1 MEELDGIA
9 EKAGRAFLVAAVVEG
24 FLDQDLRGERW
35 NARALEL
42 TDPNQ
47 REVVRAWAASRG
59 GRIEEWAPDEARTV
73 NLMALEARVQAAD
86 SDTALTMAERML
98 TPLVRALAY
107 RQLRPGRIVAWIAHP
122 VAGGST
128 HVRRTYTDPSKVYH
142 LPAGDKWSP
151 AADVETIAD
160 AIAASPTG
168 VLFAGLFSDALA
180 DDSPDGMVVRL
191 WSLVEALSRGFWVA
205 DKTRK
210 AQLRMV
216 ERAMAHLGLG
226 DGVLLGDAY
235 QRRNAFLHEGVR
247 GDPGQVEPIRGRL
260 VPLVFEALGRGG
272 FREIDPKSPPWQAGE
287 TQPVRRLI
295 IPASSPRPM
304 V

>member
-1 MEELDGIA
+1 MEEVDGIA
-9 EKAGRAFLVAAVVEG
+9 ENTESAFLVAAVVEG

-35 NARALEL
+35 SARALEI
-42 TDPNQ
+42 TDPIQ

-73 NLMALEARVQAAD
+73 HLTAVEATVQATD
-86 SDTALTMAERML
+86 SDTALTMAERLL

-107 RQLRPGRIVAWIAHP
+107 RQLRPGRVVAWIAHA

-128 HVRRTYTDPSKVYH
+128 QVRRTYTVPSKVYN
-142 LPAGDKWSP
+142 LPVGDTWSP
-151 AADVETIAD
+151 EADVEGIAD

-168 VLFAGLFSDALA
+168 VLLAGLFSEALA
-180 DDSPDGMVVRL
+180 DDSPDGMVARL
-191 WSLVEALSRGFWVA
+191 WSLLEAISRDFLIP
-205 DKTRK
+205 DKTKK
-210 AQLRMV
+210 AHLRMV

-226 DGVLLGDAY
+226 NGDLLEDAY
-235 QRRNAFLHEGVR
+235 QHRNAFMHEGVR
-247 GDPGQVEPIRGRL
+247 GDPGQIDAIRGRL

-272 FREIDPKSPPWQAGE
+272 FRDIDPKSPPWHAGE
-287 TQPVRRLI
+287 AQPARRLI
-295 IPASSPRPM
+295 IPASSPRPT